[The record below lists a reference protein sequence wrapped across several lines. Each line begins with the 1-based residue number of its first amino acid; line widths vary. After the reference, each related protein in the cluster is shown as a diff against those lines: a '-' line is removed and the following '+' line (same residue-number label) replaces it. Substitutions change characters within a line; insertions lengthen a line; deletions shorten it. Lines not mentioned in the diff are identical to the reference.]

1 MTLPSAPA
9 PQPFDQSPVCP
20 ESARPLHSAQRG
32 VEGKEALTLR
42 TRLAR
47 LLSLALCCLTLVN
60 VAYASQQEELENLR
74 KRIAAVQHDM
84 DKTSESKAEAA
95 DALRESERAISNS
108 NRKLAELAAL
118 QHAAD
123 QKLSK
128 LQGQQ
133 QKLSTNM
140 AGQQALLGKL
150 LYQQYLGG
158 KQEYLKLLL
167 NNQDPNQVARD
178 LRYYQYI
185 ARSRATWLATLR
197 ENLAAL
203 DAVSMS
209 TREQRTELA
218 SLRTEQAAQKKT
230 LEKEQ
235 HARQRMLGKI
245 SQQLHQQRREITR
258 LQRDQS
264 RLSQLV
270 DRLTKMLAQPKTKSL
285 FRNDNLP
292 DNRFDGSP
300 FDQLK
305 GKLTLPVRGEITNRF
320 GTPRPDSTVQW
331 KGLFLRTSSGQAV
344 KAIAAGQVVFADW
357 LRGFGNLL
365 IIDHGKG
372 YMSLYGNNETLYK
385 QVGDVLRG
393 GDTIATVGNSG
404 GNEDFGL
411 YFELRHESKPLDP
424 MKWLATK

>member
-1 MTLPSAPA
+1 MTGL
-9 PQPFDQSPVCP
+9 
-20 ESARPLHSAQRG
+20 
-32 VEGKEALTLR
+32 
-42 TRLAR
+42 TRL
-47 LLSLALCCLTLVN
+47 LLPALCCLTLLN

-74 KRIAAVQHDM
+74 KRIAAVQREM
-84 DKTSESKAEAA
+84 DKTSESKTEAA
-95 DALRESERAISNS
+95 DALRESERAISNA

-118 QHAAD
+118 QRAAD
-123 QKLSK
+123 QKLGK

-133 QKLSTNM
+133 EKLNADM

-158 KQEYLKLLL
+158 KHEYLKLLL

-185 ARSRATWLATLR
+185 ARGRATWLADLR
-197 ENLAAL
+197 QSLAEL
-203 DAVSMS
+203 EAVSVS
-209 TREQRTELA
+209 TRDQRAELA
-218 SLRTEQAAQKKT
+218 SLREEQTAQKRT

-235 HARQRMLGKI
+235 HARQRMLSKI
-245 SQQLHQQRREITR
+245 SHQLHRQRREITR
-258 LQRDQS
+258 LQRDES
-264 RLSQLV
+264 RLAQLV
-270 DRLTKMLAQPKTKSL
+270 DKLTKMLAEPKSKSL

-305 GKLTLPVRGEITNRF
+305 GKLTLPVKGEIINRF
-320 GTPRPDSTVQW
+320 GMPRPDSRVQW

-344 KAIAAGQVVFADW
+344 KAIAAGRVVFADW
-357 LRGFGNLL
+357 LRGFGNLM

-393 GDTIATVGNSG
+393 GDIIATVGNTG

-424 MKWLATK
+424 MKWMATK

>member
-1 MTLPSAPA
+1 VIL
-9 PQPFDQSPVCP
+9 
-20 ESARPLHSAQRG
+20 
-32 VEGKEALTLR
+32 
-42 TRLAR
+42 LAR
-47 LLSLALCCLTLVN
+47 LLSLALCCLILVN
-60 VAYASQQEELENLR
+60 LAYASQQEELENLR
-74 KRIAAVQHDM
+74 KRIAAVQQDM

-95 DALRESERAISNS
+95 DALRESEHAISNS

-133 QKLSTNM
+133 QKLNTNM
-140 AGQQALLGKL
+140 TGQQALLGKL

-185 ARSRATWLATLR
+185 ARSRATWLARLR

-203 DAVSMS
+203 DAVSIS
-209 TREQRTELA
+209 TREQQTELA

-235 HARQRMLGKI
+235 HARQRILGKI

-258 LQRDQS
+258 LQRDES

-270 DRLTKMLAQPKTKSL
+270 DKLTKMLAQPKSKSL

-320 GTPRPDSTVQW
+320 GTPRPDSTVRW

>member
-1 MTLPSAPA
+1 
-9 PQPFDQSPVCP
+9 
-20 ESARPLHSAQRG
+20 
-32 VEGKEALTLR
+32 
-42 TRLAR
+42 
-47 LLSLALCCLTLVN
+47 
-60 VAYASQQEELENLR
+60 
-74 KRIAAVQHDM
+74 
-84 DKTSESKAEAA
+84 
-95 DALRESERAISNS
+95 
-108 NRKLAELAAL
+108 
-118 QHAAD
+118 
-123 QKLSK
+123 
-128 LQGQQ
+128 
-133 QKLSTNM
+133 M

-178 LRYYQYI
+178 LQVLPIHRP
-185 ARSRATWLATLR
+185 RPR
-197 ENLAAL
+197 NLAGQPCAKDLAEL
-203 DAVSMS
+203 DAISMA
-209 TREQRTELA
+209 TRDQRAELA
-218 SLRTEQAAQKKT
+218 SLREEQTAQKKT

-235 HARQRMLGKI
+235 HARQRMLSKI

-258 LQRDQS
+258 LQRDES
-264 RLSQLV
+264 RLAQLV
-270 DRLTKMLAQPKTKSL
+270 DKLTKMLAQPKSKSL

-305 GKLTLPVRGEITNRF
+305 GKLTLPVKGEITNRF

-344 KAIAAGQVVFADW
+344 KAIAAGRVVFADW

-424 MKWLATK
+424 MKWMATK